1 MWNTE
6 RVWFQPGTT
15 NWSDSE
21 SGKTPLLWTIV
32 LQGSMFHWI
41 TNRGWVRWKTHAAP
55 SLPPPP
61 GTWCCPPVLASYC
74 PSQDHHSL
82 GYGYNWGDLIIQ
94 YISQLTEPFTY
105 KVLFV
110 FESHTA
116 QYQYESVGVTVWLQQ
131 ILCFTNDTSGRL
143 KNGLNLVAYCLSWQ
157 PRNYTTIRESSII
170 PPPNI
175 KLYTIHPLKRLCEF
189 TEAPWRWLL
198 LGPLH
203 ALLSLGTAR
212 SRATHLHHIRP
223 DGRSKKTWI
232 S

>member
-1 MWNTE
+1 MNNGLTRLHAPLNHKPRMSKVENTCCTFPSSTPRE
-6 RVWFQPGTT
+6 PGAVHLF
-15 NWSDSE
+15 
-21 SGKTPLLWTIV
+21 LLLTV
-32 LQGSMFHWI
+32 HRRS
-41 TNRGWVRWKTHAAP
+41 
-55 SLPPPP
+55 
-61 GTWCCPPVLASYC
+61 
-74 PSQDHHSL
+74 HHSL

-116 QYQYESVGVTVWLQQ
+116 QYMKVWAWLCDSNRSC
-131 ILCFTNDTSGRL
+131 CFTNDTSGRL

-157 PRNYTTIRESSII
+157 PRNYTTIRH
-170 PPPNI
+170 
-175 KLYTIHPLKRLCEF
+175 HPTTQHQIVYNTPHERLCEF

>member
-1 MWNTE
+1 MLH
-6 RVWFQPGTT
+6 
-15 NWSDSE
+15 
-21 SGKTPLLWTIV
+21 LLF
-32 LQGSMFHWI
+32 LH
-41 TNRGWVRWKTHAAP
+41 
-55 SLPPPP
+55 PP

-82 GYGYNWGDLIIQ
+82 RYGYNWGDLIIQ

-143 KNGLNLVAYCLSWQ
+143 KNGLNLVVYFLSWQ
-157 PRNYTTIRESSII
+157 PRNYTTIRHHPTTQHQIAYDNTPHETSVRIHWSSLAMAPFRI
-170 PPPNI
+170 PP
-175 KLYTIHPLKRLCEF
+175 C
-189 TEAPWRWLL
+189 
-198 LGPLH
+198 
-203 ALLSLGTAR
+203 SLGTAR

-232 S
+232 SWFWSLEIYWLEKISIFKSTRNRKLCIQALTSPQ

>member
-1 MWNTE
+1 MLH
-6 RVWFQPGTT
+6 
-15 NWSDSE
+15 
-21 SGKTPLLWTIV
+21 LLF
-32 LQGSMFHWI
+32 LH
-41 TNRGWVRWKTHAAP
+41 
-55 SLPPPP
+55 PP

-131 ILCFTNDTSGRL
+131 ILCFTNDTFGKL

-157 PRNYTTIRESSII
+157 PRNYTTIRHHPTTQHQIVYNTPHETSVRIHWSSLAMAPFRT
-170 PPPNI
+170 PPCI
-175 KLYTIHPLKRLCEF
+175 
-189 TEAPWRWLL
+189 A
-198 LGPLH
+198 
-203 ALLSLGTAR
+203 
-212 SRATHLHHIRP
+212 
-223 DGRSKKTWI
+223 
-232 S
+232 